1 MKLLITSMEDLRRY
15 VGNVAVGMQFS
26 QIEGDV
32 RTATVEYMI
41 PFLGQAFYEE
51 VAAKVETM
59 EDGADEHFRW
69 LAEMLQGAL
78 ANYVALK
85 YTPVSDSFF
94 TSMGLQTMESDSQ
107 KGAYAYQKT
116 DRMNKYA
123 ADGDTWLDQALAFLE
138 AHPEEFPHWNP
149 DGRYSHWAFR
159 SAREFDR
166 FYGIGASRRTFIR
179 LLPIIRRVESLEVIP
194 VLGIER
200 KRMLEQWRTSGEQA
214 DSGDVSD
221 DTLGL
226 WLGMVQPALANLT
239 MSRAIRELSFRPV
252 SDAVQVASFFQPT
265 KSTQVSESFVDRVSE
280 RAETDGQGFLHR
292 LGFLLRDS
300 VDGYMEFENSKD
312 KKHFII

>member
-166 FYGIGASRRTFIR
+166 F
-179 LLPIIRRVESLEVIP
+179 
-194 VLGIER
+194 LGIER
-200 KRMLEQWRTSGEQA
+200 KRMLEQWRASGEPT
-214 DSGDVSD
+214 DSGDVSG

-300 VDGYMEFENSKD
+300 ADGYMEFENSKGN
-312 KKHFII
+312 KHFII

>member
-166 FYGIGASRRTFIR
+166 FYGIGSSRRTFIR

-200 KRMLEQWRTSGEQA
+200 KRMLEQWRASGEPT
-214 DSGDVSD
+214 DSGDVSG

>member
-1 MKLLITSMEDLRRY
+1 MKLLVTAMEDWRRY

-26 QIEGDV
+26 QMEGDV

-123 ADGDTWLDQALAFLE
+123 ADGDTWMDQALAFLE
-138 AHPEEFPHWNP
+138 AYPSEFQNWNP

-166 FYGIGASRRTFIR
+166 FYGIGSSRRTFIR

-200 KRMLEQWRTSGEQA
+200 KRMLEQWRASGEPT
-214 DSGDVSD
+214 DSGDVSG